1 MTRIST
7 FAFALIA
14 LLAFNGAQAALSLP
28 IAEAGFALASN
39 GGADTIA
46 TPMSNDQG
54 GGTMHPSEA
63 AVETP
68 DHDTSHSEAA
78 GGSSATHDEHAQKAA
93 PVDSNTVTNSSTTT
107 RKARGN
113 VHWQALLPGL
123 MR

>member
-7 FAFALIA
+7 FAFAFAA
-14 LLAFNGAQAALSLP
+14 LFAFNSAQAALSLP
-28 IAEAGFALASN
+28 IAEAGIALASN
-39 GGADTIA
+39 GGADTIT
-46 TPMSNDQG
+46 TPMSSDQG

-68 DHDTSHSEAA
+68 GSDTSHSEAA
-78 GGSSATHDEHAQKAA
+78 GGSSTHEEHAQKAA
-93 PVDSNTVTNSSTTT
+93 PVDGNTVTNSSGTA

>member
-7 FAFALIA
+7 FAFVLTALFA
-14 LLAFNGAQAALSLP
+14 VSGARAATSLP

-39 GGADTIA
+39 GGGDAIA
-46 TPMSNDQG
+46 TPMSSDRD
-54 GGTMHPSEA
+54 S
-63 AVETP
+63 
-68 DHDTSHSEAA
+68 SHSDAA
-78 GGSSATHDEHAQKAA
+78 GGAASHTEHATKAA
-93 PVDSNTVTNSSTTT
+93 PVDGNTAANSTTTT

>member
-7 FAFALIA
+7 FALALA
-14 LLAFNGAQAALSLP
+14 TLFAFNGAQAAISLP

-39 GGADTIA
+39 GGADTIT
-46 TPMSNDQG
+46 TPTPSDQG

-68 DHDTSHSEAA
+68 DRESSHSEAA
-78 GGSSATHDEHAQKAA
+78 GGSSTHDDHAQKAA
-93 PVDSNTVTNSSTTT
+93 PVDNSTVTNSSSTT

>member
-7 FAFALIA
+7 FAFALTA
-14 LLAFNGAQAALSLP
+14 LFAFNGAQAAISLP

-78 GGSSATHDEHAQKAA
+78 GGSSICSSARPIQPTCRCF
-93 PVDSNTVTNSSTTT
+93 SVT
-107 RKARGN
+107 RERYVRA
-113 VHWQALLPGL
+113 
-123 MR
+123 MRS

>member
-7 FAFALIA
+7 FAFALTA
-14 LLAFNGAQAALSLP
+14 LFAFNGAQAAISLP

-78 GGSSATHDEHAQKAA
+78 GGSSTHDEHAQKAA
-93 PVDSNTVTNSSTTT
+93 PVDSNTVTNSSSTT

>member
-7 FAFALIA
+7 FAFSFAA
-14 LLAFNGAQAALSLP
+14 MVAFNGAQAAISLP

-46 TPMSNDQG
+46 TPMSSDQG
-54 GGTMHPSEA
+54 GGTAHPSEA

-68 DHDTSHSEAA
+68 DHDTSHSQAA
-78 GGSSATHDEHAQKAA
+78 GGGSATHDDHSQKSA
-93 PVDSNTVTNSSTTT
+93 PADGSTVTNSTTTT

>member
-7 FAFALIA
+7 FAFTLAALF
-14 LLAFNGAQAALSLP
+14 AFNSAQAALSLP
-28 IAEAGFALASN
+28 IAEAGLALASN

-46 TPMSNDQG
+46 TPMSSDQG
-54 GGTMHPSEA
+54 GGTTHPSEA

-68 DHDTSHSEAA
+68 GNDTSHSEAA
-78 GGSSATHDEHAQKAA
+78 GGSSHEEHAQKAV
-93 PVDSNTVTNSSTTT
+93 PVDNNTVTNSSTTT

>member
-7 FAFALIA
+7 FTFAFAA
-14 LLAFNGAQAALSLP
+14 LFAFNSAQAALSLP

-46 TPMSNDQG
+46 TPMSSDQG

-68 DHDTSHSEAA
+68 GNDTAHSEAA
-78 GGSSATHDEHAQKAA
+78 GGSSTHEDHAQKAA
-93 PVDSNTVTNSSTTT
+93 PVDSNSVTNSSATT
-107 RKARGN
+107 RKSRGN

>member
-7 FAFALIA
+7 FAFVLTALF
-14 LLAFNGAQAALSLP
+14 AFGGARAATSLP

-39 GGADTIA
+39 GGGDAIA
-46 TPMSNDQG
+46 TPMSSDQG
-54 GGTMHPSEA
+54 GGAMHPTEA

-68 DHDTSHSEAA
+68 DRDSSHSDAA
-78 GGSSATHDEHAQKAA
+78 GGATSRDEHATKAA
-93 PVDSNTVTNSSTTT
+93 PVDGNTAANSTTTT

>member
-7 FAFALIA
+7 FVFALVA
-14 LLAFNGAQAALSLP
+14 LFAFNGAQAALSLP

-39 GGADTIA
+39 GGADTITA
-46 TPMSNDQG
+46 PMPSDQG

-68 DHDTSHSEAA
+68 DRDSAHSEAA
-78 GGSSATHDEHAQKAA
+78 GGSSTRDDHPQKAA
-93 PVDSNTVTNSSTTT
+93 PVDNSTVTNSSTTT
-107 RKARGN
+107 HKARGN

>member
-7 FAFALIA
+7 FVFAIA
-14 LLAFNGAQAALSLP
+14 ALFAFNGAQAALSLP
-28 IAEAGFALASN
+28 IAEAGMALASN
-39 GGADTIA
+39 GGADTIT

-68 DHDTSHSEAA
+68 GNDTSHSEAA
-78 GGSSATHDEHAQKAA
+78 GGSSTHEDHAQKAA
-93 PVDSNTVTNSSTTT
+93 PVDNSTVTNSSTTT

>member
-7 FAFALIA
+7 FVVALVALFAFS
-14 LLAFNGAQAALSLP
+14 GAHAALSLP

-39 GGADTIA
+39 GGAETIA
-46 TPMSNDQG
+46 TPMSSDQG
-54 GGTMHPSEA
+54 GGTLHPSEA

-78 GGSSATHDEHAQKAA
+78 GGSSTHDDHDKKAA
-93 PVDSNTVTNSSTTT
+93 PVDNGTVTNSSTTT
-107 RKARGN
+107 RKARSN

>member
-7 FAFALIA
+7 FAFALTA
-14 LLAFNGAQAALSLP
+14 LFAFHGAQAALSLP

-46 TPMSNDQG
+46 TPMSSDQG
-54 GGTMHPSEA
+54 GGTTMHPSEA

-78 GGSSATHDEHAQKAA
+78 GGSSARDDHPQKAA

-107 RKARGN
+107 RKSRGN

>member
-7 FAFALIA
+7 FAFALAA
-14 LLAFNGAQAALSLP
+14 LCAFNGAQAALSLP

-39 GGADTIA
+39 GGSDAIA
-46 TPMSNDQG
+46 TPMSSDQG
-54 GGTMHPSEA
+54 GGTLHPSEA

-68 DHDTSHSEAA
+68 DRDTSHSEAA
-78 GGSSATHDEHAQKAA
+78 GGSSTHDDHAQKAA
-93 PVDSNTVTNSSTTT
+93 PVDNTPVTNSSTTT